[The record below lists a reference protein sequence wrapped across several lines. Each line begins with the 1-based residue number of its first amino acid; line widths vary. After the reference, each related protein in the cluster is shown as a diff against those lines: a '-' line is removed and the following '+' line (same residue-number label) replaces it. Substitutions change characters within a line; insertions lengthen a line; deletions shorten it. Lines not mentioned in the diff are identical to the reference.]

1 MHRLGRRPADPRTD
15 ATHRTI
21 RETYFNAP
29 WMKFRVGQ
37 NFGHSASRQATRR
50 LVLLLNHRN
59 VRANEGRVGLFTIG
73 ALSSSPSLRR
83 LPLSS
88 SSGHASSS
96 YLLILACPSS
106 CSMTGVNVAVVVDC
120 CLFCCLLRWLVRD
133 GTIMRRREPKLEV
146 SSTWNGS
153 VGPMYCWVLG
163 SYGCAKRK
171 Q

>member
-29 WMKFRVGQ
+29 WVKFRVGQ

-59 VRANEGRVGLFTIG
+59 VRANEGRVGLFAIG
-73 ALSSSPSLRR
+73 ALSSSLSSRR

-96 YLLILACPSS
+96 YILTLACPSS
-106 CSMTGVNVAVVVDC
+106 CSITGANVAVVVDC
-120 CLFCCLLRWLVRD
+120 CLLRWLVRD
-133 GTIMRRREPKLEV
+133 RTIMRRRERTEPQIGGFFHVE
-146 SSTWNGS
+146 
-153 VGPMYCWVLG
+153 WVDRTNVLLG
-163 SYGCAKRK
+163 SYGCANRK